1 MRLKCK
7 YLWDGAKCKYQQLRL
22 DRSFMSKMKPPWP
35 RHWIQKMNGNLSLTI
50 KSKPKLKSTMFSIM
64 LVTFKIQKFK
74 ISFKKFLPKI
84 QFRKWTPAVF
94 GEKSIWDGRFMNFA
108 ANWLGISLTFTANT
122 TCWVVFYSKNVELEH
137 IRAGCWGLK
146 TLWSVKKNRNCILVM
161 SLRLCSLYGLLV

>member
-64 LVTFKIQKFK
+64 LVVFYKPYDSYVYYDNLWYIGPLKRKTAADSEQQYHPYYIRKLPVLNSQPVKTNFWTIRILIISDESDIKMTFFSNFLQKFNLENEHQQYLAK
-74 ISFKKFLPKI
+74 NP
-84 QFRKWTPAVF
+84 F
-94 GEKSIWDGRFMNFA
+94 GMDD
-108 ANWLGISLTFTANT
+108 L
-122 TCWVVFYSKNVELEH
+122 
-137 IRAGCWGLK
+137 
-146 TLWSVKKNRNCILVM
+146 
-161 SLRLCSLYGLLV
+161 